1 MVDANFCRYTGR
13 AGFFLGLLICLT
25 WSTVSAA
32 YDGTRW
38 HRHDHVTISGSPGT
52 SVTAGQTYSFTPSAS
67 DSQGRPLVFAIAN
80 KPAWA
85 TFNTSSGTL
94 SGAPPSSSVGTYSNI
109 AIAASD
115 GLTTATLPV
124 FSVQVLSGQSAAP
137 PPPTISGT
145 PATTDV
151 AGSAYSFQPSA
162 SGPSGT
168 TLSFSVT
175 NLPSWATFSTATG
188 LLSGTPAAANV
199 GTYSGIVISV
209 SDGSASASLPAFA
222 LTVTGAAA
230 ANPTVSLGAS
240 PSSVSSGSSSMLSWS
255 STNATSCT
263 ASGGWSGSMAMS
275 GSQTTG
281 AVTASKTYTLTCSGA
296 SGTTPVSKSAT
307 VSVQS
312 GTTGGVT
319 RPPYNTGN
327 GLFVLNGKLYD
338 SNGVEFRIR
347 GVNLCHYDSTG
358 HSGPGIARSNA
369 NAVRVG
375 FYLSSVPTSTYV
387 NTLQT
392 YISDSEVAIATMF
405 YVPGTTTVTSGDQS
419 TADLASVV
427 QNWVTNFQYY
437 SALQQH
443 LIIDVANEW
452 GPQNSATWQSAYVS
466 AIASLRAA
474 GYTAPIMIDTGGWG
488 QDTADL
494 LNYAQAV
501 FNSDPQKNVIF
512 SLHVYAGLGSGWT
525 AASLNAYALQLQS
538 LAASAGMVFVFGE
551 FGPGNNVG
559 PSPTML
565 TPQQVIGAAEAAGI
579 GWVGWAWD
587 DNNLAGGASSNNSF
601 SMTLNGPGIYTVP
614 ADLTTYG
621 QQMVLSNYAL
631 TLAQKATDF

>member
-1 MVDANFCRYTGR
+1 MGIPYFRFRDAIAGVRGGFCVAVTAVLVGC
-13 AGFFLGLLICLT
+13 AGG
-25 WSTVSAA
+25 
-32 YDGTRW
+32 
-38 HRHDHVTISGSPGT
+38 SGGSQTASPGT
-52 SVTAGQTYSFTPSAS
+52 STGQAVT
-67 DSQGRPLVFAIAN
+67 
-80 KPAWA
+80 
-85 TFNTSSGTL
+85 
-94 SGAPPSSSVGTYSNI
+94 
-109 AIAASD
+109 
-115 GLTTATLPV
+115 
-124 FSVQVLSGQSAAP
+124 
-137 PPPTISGT
+137 PPPTLT
-145 PATTDV
+145 L
-151 AGSAYSFQPSA
+151 SA
-162 SGPSGT
+162 S
-168 TLSFSVT
+168 
-175 NLPSWATFSTATG
+175 
-188 LLSGTPAAANV
+188 PA
-199 GTYSGIVISV
+199 
-209 SDGSASASLPAFA
+209 
-222 LTVTGAAA
+222 
-230 ANPTVSLGAS
+230 
-240 PSSVSSGSSSMLSWS
+240 SVSSGSSSMLSWS

-275 GSQTTG
+275 GSQSTG
-281 AVTASKTYTLTCSGA
+281 ALTTSKTYTLTCSGA
-296 SGTTPVSKSAT
+296 SGTTPASMSTT

-312 GTTGGVT
+312 SGGGGGGVS

-347 GVNLCHYDSTG
+347 GVNLCHYDSTT

-405 YVPGTTTVTSGDQS
+405 YVPGTKTVTSGDQS

-437 SALQQH
+437 SPLQQH

-452 GPQNSATWQSAYVS
+452 GPQNSATWASAYES
-466 AIASLRAA
+466 AIASLRAK

-512 SLHVYAGLGSGWT
+512 SLHVYRGLGNGWT
-525 AASLNAYALQLQS
+525 AASLSAYAQQLQS

-551 FGPGNNVG
+551 FGPGLDFG

-587 DNNLAGGASSNNSF
+587 DNNLANGAASNGSF

-631 TLAQKATDF
+631 TLARKATDF